1 MKSVQQMADQ
11 CEALIDT
18 TDVSKWESDF
28 LESVCEHMRFRRQ
41 LSEKQIEILERIYNK
56 HFA

>member
-18 TDVSKWESDF
+18 TDVSKWENDF
-28 LESVCEHMRFRRQ
+28 LSSVCAQLRFRRP
-41 LSEKQIEILERIYNK
+41 LSEKQVETLERIWGK
-56 HFA
+56 HYA